1 MAQDTAPTDHQD
13 ALPSIGAVSDQL
25 GLEPHVLRY
34 WESEFDEL
42 SPAKDSAGRRVYR
55 EEDIAM
61 LKRIHHLLKVEK
73 YTLEG
78 ARQVLAQGLVSEAPA
93 ASQETVAELR
103 RLRAFLMDLV
113 EQIEDSDRERGSN
126 AERGTMADNVEQPT

>member
-126 AERGTMADNVEQPT
+126 AERGTTADNVEQPT

>member
-1 MAQDTAPTDHQD
+1 MASAATSPDHPD

-34 WESEFDEL
+34 WESEFEEL

-55 EEDIAM
+55 EEDIAA

-78 ARQVLAQGLVSEAPA
+78 ARQVLARGPDDTVHT
-93 ASQETVAELR
+93 ASKETLADLK
-103 RLRAFLMDLV
+103 RLRTFLMEVL

-126 AERGTMADNVEQPT
+126 ATRGAPAEPTSQPT

>member
-1 MAQDTAPTDHQD
+1 MAQDTAPGDRQE

-55 EEDIAM
+55 EEDIQV
-61 LKRIHHLLKVEK
+61 LRQIHHLLKVEK

-78 ARQVLAQGLVSEAPA
+78 ARQVLGRGTGTSA
-93 ASQETVAELR
+93 VAEENVAALR
-103 RLRAFLMDLV
+103 HLRTFLMDLV

-126 AERGTMADNVEQPT
+126 ASPGSFADELDQPK

>member
-13 ALPSIGAVSDQL
+13 ALPSIGAVSDRL

-61 LKRIHHLLKVEK
+61 LERIHHLLKVEK

-78 ARQVLAQGLVSEAPA
+78 ARQVLAGGPSADAPA
-93 ASQETVAELR
+93 ASQETVTELR

-126 AERGTMADNVEQPT
+126 TVPGLSTDNTEQPT

>member
-1 MAQDTAPTDHQD
+1 MAQDTAPTDRQD

-34 WESEFDEL
+34 WESEFEEL

-55 EEDIAM
+55 AEDIEM
-61 LKRIHHLLKVEK
+61 LERIHHLLKVEK

-78 ARQVLAQGLVSEAPA
+78 ARQVLAQEPSADAPGVSHD
-93 ASQETVAELR
+93 TVTALR

-113 EQIEDSDRERGSN
+113 EQIEDADRERGSID
-126 AERGTMADNVEQPT
+126 APGTSADRVDQPT